1 MQYKEREHVHYF
13 DYLRAIAAFF
23 VIYMHV
29 SAFPLRAGIN
39 ADWHFINVLVS
50 LGFTA
55 VPLFFMMSGY
65 LLLSDEKSTDIKSL
79 LKRRL
84 PKLIVPL
91 IFWSLV
97 AIITRLYYTNSLS
110 AENIFD
116 TCVSAL
122 ASPAAVHLW
131 YVYTLVALY
140 LISPILYGGLKN
152 LSRGGHIL
160 VLSIIALVSLKPALQ
175 AVLPANLDRFL
186 EIKFITQMGFL
197 GNHLCTFILGFY
209 LGKLKKKVPNSLLI
223 FTIAALLAI
232 ISFGTYKLSI
242 SEYNQTF
249 QNQSAGWEI
258 FLAAAIF
265 LLFKQVANKKSKILS
280 RLPLIPLSLAI
291 YMMHNI
297 LLYAMEREEIIAKT
311 FGETLINSLAIY
323 AVCFIVTKTLAT
335 IKPLCYLTTGI
346 PFKRA
351 SNTCNWIYTFKKPAE

>member
-1 MQYKEREHVHYF
+1 MQLTEREHVHYF
-13 DYLRAIAAFF
+13 DYLRVIAAFF

-29 SAFPLRAGIN
+29 AAFSLRAGIS
-39 ADWHFINVLVS
+39 ADWHFINGLTS
-50 LGFTA
+50 LAFTA

-65 LLLSDEKSTDIKSL
+65 LLLSNEKTADVRAL
-79 LKRRL
+79 LKHRL
-84 PKLIVPL
+84 PKLIIPL

-97 AIITRLYYTNSLS
+97 AIITRLYCTDALS
-110 AENIFD
+110 GSNIFD
-116 TCVSAL
+116 ACVSAL

-160 VLSIIALVSLKPALQ
+160 VFTICALVSVKPALQ
-175 AVLPANLDRFL
+175 ALLPASFDRFL

-209 LGKLKKKVPNSLLI
+209 LGKFRKKIPNAILI
-223 FTIAALLAI
+223 FSIVFCLAVI
-232 ISFGTYKLSI
+232 IFGTFRLSLT
-242 SEYNQTF
+242 EYNQTF

-265 LLFKQVANKKSKILS
+265 LLFKQIANKKSKILS
-280 RLPLIPLSLAI
+280 RASLIPLSLSI

-297 LLYAMEREEIIAKT
+297 LLYAMEREEIIAKS
-311 FGETLINSLAIY
+311 FGETLLNSIAIY
-323 AVCFIVTKTLAT
+323 AICFIVTKTLAT
-335 IKPLCYLTTGI
+335 IKPLCYLTTGL
-346 PFKRA
+346 PYKKA
-351 SNTCNWIYTFKKPAE
+351 SKTCNWIYTFKKPAE